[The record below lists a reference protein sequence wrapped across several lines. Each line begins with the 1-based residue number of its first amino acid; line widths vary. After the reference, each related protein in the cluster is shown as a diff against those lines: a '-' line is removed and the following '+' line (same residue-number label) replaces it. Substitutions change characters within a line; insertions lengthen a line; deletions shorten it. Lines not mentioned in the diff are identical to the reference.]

1 MLTGLTE
8 AGIGIITSS
17 AYDFLK
23 GKISENLRP
32 NFEKIYNESI
42 NELIKE
48 HPKARNYLKR
58 FLKCTA
64 IKNLTLDKIP
74 RQDKLKKMVALGEQ
88 IKKPSEKNIE
98 VKKVI
103 NDFYT
108 KFKEKIKLNQSLW
121 AKIEEE
127 YLTKIIEIT
136 LYTKKGVELL
146 NKEFSKNTQNIIE
159 EVRGTKKEILKQIEE
174 KAEFKYI
181 KRAIFFPFLI
191 CATQFKI
198 DRVSLENITNN
209 IDNFTYTSKEKMQ
222 LISKEN
228 NRLTLEYLPKKEN
241 NVIKLTNKGMPYK
254 IIYPPFNKIS
264 IFVEPISGRD
274 YLLVTIFSNER
285 AQINRLKH
293 ILFGEFINTNVKE
306 VTFKGKMKL
315 ITKKFLIDLTVF
327 DYDPLIYKP
336 IKVKG
341 VEIKEKVNRT
351 IMFGEKGFLRRPE
364 MQQVVK
370 KVKMER
376 EKQITDIFFVKAENS
391 TKLSEDPI
399 TLEIQYRGSL
409 AGYFPRSK
417 FTENQAKK
425 IICTFFDKFGNFEN

>member
-1 MLTGLTE
+1 MLTGFTE

-32 NFEKIYNESI
+32 NFEKIYNETI

-48 HPKARNYLKR
+48 HPKAKNYLKR

-74 RQDKLKKMVALGEQ
+74 RQDKLKKMVELGEQ

-103 NDFYT
+103 NDFYI
-108 KFKEKIKLNQSLW
+108 KFKEKIKLNQHLW

-127 YLTKIIEIT
+127 YLTKVIEIT
-136 LYTKKGVELL
+136 LDTKKGIELL
-146 NKEFSKNTQNIIE
+146 NKEFSKNTQDIIE
-159 EVRGTKKEILKQIEE
+159 EVRMTKKEILKQIEE

-181 KRAIFFPFLI
+181 KRAIFFPLLI

-198 DRVSLENITNN
+198 DRVSLENISNN
-209 IDNFTYTSKEKMQ
+209 INNFTYTSKEKMQ

-228 NRLTLEYLPKKEN
+228 NRLILEYLPKKEN

-264 IFVEPISGRD
+264 ILVEPFSGRD

-293 ILFGEFINTNVKE
+293 ILFGELLNTNVKE

-341 VEIKEKVNRT
+341 IEIKEKANRT

-376 EKQITDIFFVKAENS
+376 EKQITDIFFVKAEDS
-391 TKLSEDPI
+391 TKLSEDPV

-425 IICTFFDKFGNFEN
+425 IICTFFEKFGNFEN